1 MREKNLIQ
9 HETLSKIQ
17 YLHMMRYRDFLATAI
32 RASTVKRIGASPVH
46 GRGLL
51 VSLYTSLQQK

>member
-1 MREKNLIQ
+1 MREKN

-17 YLHMMRYRDFLATAI
+17 YLDMMRYRDFLATAI
-32 RASTVKRIGASPVH
+32 RASAIKRIGASPVH

-51 VSLYTSLQQK
+51 Q